1 MGCLER
7 AYYAGVK
14 TPIGTMWAAKTE
26 KGLCQMHISSTK
38 PSFLAELKHRVGG
51 EIVLAPEMFGD
62 LRAMLGSYFDGE
74 EVDFGLPLDLRG
86 TEFQRAIWREIRRI
100 PYGKLTSYGRLAEAV
115 GVPRGARAAG
125 QATGANPI
133 GIVVPCHRV
142 VRSDG
147 GMGGFGSQIF
157 MKEHLLSLEGVIPPA
172 KNIEAKLQDRKYGYS
187 KGDLVRRFLT

>member
-1 MGCLER
+1 
-7 AYYAGVK
+7 
-14 TPIGTMWAAKTE
+14 
-26 KGLCQMHISSTK
+26 MHISSTK
-38 PSFLAELKHRVGG
+38 PSFLAELKLRICG
-51 EIVLAPEMFGD
+51 EIVLDPEMFD
-62 LRAMLGSYFDGE
+62 ELETLLGSYFDGK

-86 TEFQRAIWREIRRI
+86 TAFQRAIWREIQRI
-100 PYGKLTSYGRLAEAV
+100 PYGRLTSYGRLAAAV
-115 GVPRGARAAG
+115 GVPKGARAAG

-172 KNIEAKLQDRKYGYS
+172 KNLDAKLSERKYGYS
-187 KGDLVRRFLT
+187 KGDLVRHFLT